1 VLDERLQVSIVGN
14 THRDEVQPVAYF
26 LPPTAIETLFL
37 HFAYYF
43 QFNLHELLVCFLL
56 AIYVTLIYIVPIA
69 QLWTLI
75 NRGVQNDPPSSS
87 KVKKL

>member
-1 VLDERLQVSIVGN
+1 MGG
-14 THRDEVQPVAYF
+14 P
-26 LPPTAIETLFL
+26 LFYY
-37 HFAYYF
+37 AYYF

-56 AIYVTLIYIVPIA
+56 AIYVTWIYIVPIA

-75 NRGVQNDPPSSS
+75 NGGIQNNPPSA